1 MQLDQNTANYDVSDE
16 HQDHAQPAQ
25 SRGARTI
32 DGRRKPSREAGEN
45 AAPNSTQKP
54 TNHSK
59 PDFLGEHKDT
69 TIDKPDAET
78 KIGRGQISR
87 RACHPDFESLLLM
100 DKIEEVLITLRRL
113 IRATDLHSKQLVK
126 TAGLTAPQLLLL
138 QAIREQ
144 GQVTIG
150 ALAKEISLSQ
160 ATVTTI
166 LDRLEKRGLVY
177 RERSSED
184 KRKVHAYLTDKGA
197 DIIRDAPTPLQ
208 EHFVKQFRDLREWE
222 QSMIISSLQRVALMM
237 DAEHIDA
244 SPVLDVGDLDRKD
257 GRNLPGQEVTKP
269 SGENGDSNA

>member
-1 MQLDQNTANYDVSDE
+1 MQSDQKITRSQYSERGRDSR
-16 HQDHAQPAQ
+16 AQ
-25 SRGARTI
+25 GVN
-32 DGRRKPSREAGEN
+32 GRD
-45 AAPNSTQKP
+45 AAPQSV
-54 TNHSK
+54 
-59 PDFLGEHKDT
+59 
-69 TIDKPDAET
+69 IDKPRAEP
-78 KIGRGQISR
+78 KVGRRQPSR
-87 RACHPDFESLLLM
+87 HDLQSLLLM

-138 QAIREQ
+138 QAIREK

-184 KRKVHAYLTDKGA
+184 KRKVHAYLTDKGM
-197 DIIRDAPTPLQ
+197 DFIRDAPTPLQ
-208 EHFVKQFRDLREWE
+208 EHFVRQFRDLREWE

-257 GRNLPGQEVTKP
+257 SRQLPSDK
-269 SGENGDSNA
+269 DDI

>member
-1 MQLDQNTANYDVSDE
+1 MQFDQEVTRSHPQEERSDTPTRK
-16 HQDHAQPAQ
+16 HGGGRDA
-25 SRGARTI
+25 AR
-32 DGRRKPSREAGEN
+32 
-45 AAPNSTQKP
+45 Q
-54 TNHSK
+54 
-59 PDFLGEHKDT
+59 
-69 TIDKPDAET
+69 TIDKRRATP
-78 KIGRGQISR
+78 KVGRTQLSR
-87 RACHPDFESLLLM
+87 RELQSLLLM
-100 DKIEEVLITLRRL
+100 DKIEEVLTTLRRL

-138 QAIREQ
+138 QAIREK

-184 KRKVHAYLTDKGA
+184 KRKVHAYLTDKG
-197 DIIRDAPTPLQ
+197 IEILRDAPTPLQ
-208 EHFVKQFRDLREWE
+208 EHFVRQFRDLRDWE

-257 GRNLPGQEVTKP
+257 SRQLPPGEQEDKD
-269 SGENGDSNA
+269 EH